1 MLDDLSGFHYFF
13 GTIILEN
20 SSKITI
26 NLAKNEKKTQKMS
39 KYIFQQIPGIRSI
52 TKYSRYLH
60 LQHYISMHLHSNEK
74 H

>member
-1 MLDDLSGFHYFF
+1 M
-13 GTIILEN
+13 
-20 SSKITI
+20 
-26 NLAKNEKKTQKMS
+26 KKKKYPKMS